1 MAFDTFD
8 TDSVATTGS
17 TFSNG
22 NLTVLGA
29 SGYAITQ
36 SGIAQTIE
44 GKTSGKWYVEITLVT
59 ASGNNDGIG
68 IVNSWGIGNRFMGD
82 AQTSAPATD
91 SGWGYFNT
99 NGLIINKN
107 ASVTAVNTGTYTSGD
122 VVCMAIDLDNGRIWW
137 RKNGGN
143 WIGTSGTPNPATNT
157 NGFDISHQTSNG
169 CRVYPAVN
177 QSGSTSKFTANF
189 GATAFA
195 QTAPSGFT
203 SGWTN
208 TTANTNFGT
217 FATSGRGANVN
228 TPSQNNKVVTKYA
241 ATLTGSVTSFI
252 IPFAGITTA
261 DIKGLIYDDTGAGG
275 LPGALLGTSTNTI
288 TSGVYGETSFTF
300 SGVSV
305 TSGSSY
311 YFGVV
316 SDTSPSTSINV
327 SLCPPLTAGLVFN
340 SGTYASPT
348 NPFGA
353 SPSTANFRYPIII
366 NVNTAQSFALSGVSG
381 TAAAGTLSAAT
392 AVNVNLSGVS
402 ATAAAG
408 SLGNTHGASLTLTG
422 AATTTAVGSMA
433 PGVSRAVDL
442 VGTSAAAAMGSL
454 ALHATSTVVLVGVAG
469 TAYAGPLS
477 PTQVLVTVPILT
489 IMNDNPV
496 PVEGDMVGDYIPM
509 EEDMPYQIALETVL
523 NTNPIPMTGTM
534 YADPIPAEGSV
545 P

>member
-29 SGYAITQ
+29 SGYAITA

-68 IVNSWGIGNRFMGD
+68 IVNSWGIGSRFMGD
-82 AQTSAPATD
+82 AQASAPSTD

-99 NGLIINKN
+99 NGLIVNKN

-137 RKNGGN
+137 RKNGGS

-157 NGFDISHQTSNG
+157 SGFDISHQTSNG

-195 QTAPSGFT
+195 QAVPSGFT

-208 TTANTNFGT
+208 TTANTYFGT
-217 FATSGRGANVN
+217 FATSGRGSAVT
-228 TPSQNNKVVTKYA
+228 TPSQNNKAVSKYT

-252 IPFAGITTA
+252 IPYAGATTT
-261 DIKGLIYDDTGAGG
+261 DLKGLIYDDTGTGG

-305 TSGSSY
+305 TSSSNY
-311 YFGVV
+311 WFGVV
-316 SDTSPSTSINV
+316 SDSNTTSTLNV
-327 SLCPPLTAGLVFN
+327 SLCPPLTSGIAFN

-353 SPSTANFRYPIII
+353 SPSTANFRYPIIVNI
-366 NVNTAQSFALSGVSG
+366 NTAQSFALVGVSG
-381 TAAAGTLSAAT
+381 TAAAGTLSADT

-408 SLGNTHGASLTLTG
+408 TLGSTYSASLTLTG
-422 AATTTAVGSMA
+422 AATTTAVGSLA
-433 PGVSRAVDL
+433 PGVSRALDL
-442 VGTSAAAAMGSL
+442 VGISVTAAMGAL
-454 ALHATSTVVLVGVAG
+454 ALTATSTVALVGVTG
-469 TAYAGPLS
+469 TAYAGILP

-496 PVEGDMVGDYIPM
+496 PVEGDMVGDYVPM
-509 EEDMPYQIALETVL
+509 EEDMPNQIALETVL
-523 NTNPIPMTGTM
+523 NTFPIPMTGTLS
-534 YADPIPAEGSV
+534 AVPIPAEGSV